1 MVDKA
6 IVAKNLSKVYSEGRT
21 EVTAVAGVD
30 LELTTGEIV
39 GLFGPSGSGKTT
51 LLSML
56 GCILRPSAG
65 SLRLYGSEVA
75 DLGEEKLPDVRKK
88 YISLIFQG
96 FNLFPALTA
105 YENVML
111 GLRIKGITGAPA
123 DLKTRELFAE
133 VGLSDRI
140 DFLPRDLSG
149 GQKQRVAV
157 VRALAADSP
166 LILADEPTG
175 NLDHANGRN
184 VMEILRKLAREQQK
198 CVVVATHDNRIEDIF
213 DRILFMEDGRIVKEM
228 RESSPVH
235 HMHQPPSTAAD

>member
-1 MVDKA
+1 VDQA
-6 IVAKNLSKVYSEGRT
+6 VVTENLSKVYSDGRN

-30 LELTTGEIV
+30 LALNAGEVV

-56 GCILRPSAG
+56 GCILRPTGG
-65 SLRLYGSEVA
+65 SYRLYGREVA
-75 DLGEEKLPDVRKK
+75 GLDEEELPAIRKR
-88 YISLIFQG
+88 YVSLIFQG

-111 GLRIKGITGAPA
+111 GLQIKGITGPA
-123 DLKTRELFAE
+123 ADRRAKALFAV
-133 VGLSDRI
+133 VGLSERMH
-140 DFLPRDLSG
+140 FLPRDLSG

-157 VRALAADSP
+157 TRALASDSP

-175 NLDHANGRN
+175 NLDQANGRN
-184 VMEILRKLAREQQK
+184 VMEILRKLARRQRK

-213 DRILFMEDGRIVKEM
+213 DRILFMEDGRIVKEASDVAKLRLM
-228 RESSPVH
+228 RELTSSAI
-235 HMHQPPSTAAD
+235 Q